1 MAGRSTFA
9 QPRPAVAPV
18 HAIEK
23 PAFAVPMDGVTLTR
37 LDRPQGSV
45 EVRAGDTLTLLVRI
59 NRLTRALRTGSPNG
73 RCLEQCFA
81 PDFIL
86 MIGPGSQCTIAAH
99 ADQDLLVVRATMP
112 AIERLTGQ
120 PFRMPG
126 HLEQP
131 LADRFLTDLVER
143 VFSGDAILA
152 EALLRPLFMEVAM
165 ASTPVRS
172 LQVKGGLSLRQLSRL
187 KDHVETRLSQ
197 PLPNTELAQLVQL
210 SPFHFSRAFRNSMGA
225 APATWIRMRR
235 LSVAQK
241 LLADPKR
248 SIIDV
253 AAAVGYES
261 PSRFATAFR
270 GFTGLTPSAWRRAAG

>member
-1 MAGRSTFA
+1 MAGRSTVA

-18 HAIEK
+18 HAVEQ
-23 PAFAVPMDGVTLTR
+23 PALAVPIDGVTLSR
-37 LDRPQGSV
+37 LNSPKGSV
-45 EVRAGDTLTLLVRI
+45 DVRADDTLTVVVRI
-59 NRLTRALRTGSPNG
+59 NRLARALRTGSPNG
-73 RCLEQCFA
+73 SCLEQCFA

-86 MIGPGSQCTIAAH
+86 MVGPGGQCTLAAH
-99 ADQDLLVVRATMP
+99 AEQDLLFVRATIP

-120 PFRMPG
+120 PFQMPG

-143 VFSGDAILA
+143 VFSGDAALA
-152 EALLRPLFMEVAM
+152 EALLRPLFMQVTM
-165 ASTPVRS
+165 ASTTMRRLP
-172 LQVKGGLSLRQLSRL
+172 VKGGLSLRQLSRL
-187 KDHVETRLSQ
+187 RDHVESRLSQ

>member
-18 HAIEK
+18 HAVEQ
-23 PAFAVPMDGVTLTR
+23 PALAVPLDGVTLTR
-37 LDRPQGSV
+37 VTRPKGAVDIQAD
-45 EVRAGDTLTLLVRI
+45 ETLTVVVRI
-59 NRLTRALRTGSPNG
+59 NRLARALRTGSPNG
-73 RCLEQCFA
+73 SCLEQCFA

-86 MIGPGSQCTIAAH
+86 MVGPGGQCTLAAH
-99 ADQDLLVVRATMP
+99 ADQDLLVVRATIT

-143 VFSGDAILA
+143 VFSGDAALA

-165 ASTPVRS
+165 ASTTTRRLP
-172 LQVKGGLSLRQLSRL
+172 VKGGLSLRQLSRL
-187 KDHVETRLSQ
+187 RDHVETRLSQ